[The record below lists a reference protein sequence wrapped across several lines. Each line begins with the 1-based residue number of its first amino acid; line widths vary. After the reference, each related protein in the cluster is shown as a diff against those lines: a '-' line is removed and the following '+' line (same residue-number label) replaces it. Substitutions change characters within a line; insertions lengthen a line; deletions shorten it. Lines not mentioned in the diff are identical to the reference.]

1 MRPVRGEHQLPA
13 IALAVGAALFLG
25 GCTHTEHSPEP
36 GICTFTIQK
45 TSRGEYANGK
55 CAKASRP
62 GDFVIRSTVKRSDD
76 EQEYLKRARA
86 AGQRFN
92 CELIRTGTSRDKIHY
107 RVQNCR
113 R

>member
-1 MRPVRGEHQLPA
+1 MKAMHHQRNMRALIPA
-13 IALAVGAALFLG
+13 IGAVLFLG

-45 TSRGEYANGK
+45 TSQGEYANGK

-76 EQEYLKRARA
+76 EQEYLKRARL
-86 AGQRFN
+86 AGQRLN
-92 CELIRTGTSRDKIHY
+92 CELIRTGTSHDKIHY